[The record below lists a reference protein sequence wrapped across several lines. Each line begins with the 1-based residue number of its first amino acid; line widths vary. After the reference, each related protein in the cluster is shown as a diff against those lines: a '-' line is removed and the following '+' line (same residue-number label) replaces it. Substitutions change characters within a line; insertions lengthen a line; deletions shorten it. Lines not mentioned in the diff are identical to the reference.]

1 MRGKCP
7 KTYYSYFSGNFFGE
21 MTEYQYL
28 RSMKNV

>member
-21 MTEYQYL
+21 TEKTIKEWL
-28 RSMKNV
+28 AETH

>member
-21 MTEYQYL
+21 MTEYQYP